1 MDVQSVPSAMDIFV
15 MFVVL
20 NVIRYHDYID
30 NLEKAT
36 FNSVFLVVLD
46 VNNHDDYL
54 FGRIL

>member
-1 MDVQSVPSAMDIFV
+1 MDIFV

-20 NVIRYHDYID
+20 NVIRDYNYID
-30 NLEKAT
+30 NLEKDT
-36 FNSVFLVVLD
+36 FNSVFLIVLD

>member
-1 MDVQSVPSAMDIFV
+1 MDIFV